1 MNCNISNFCLRKL
14 NIKLRRQAIYQLL
27 CHAIF
32 IRALNSLK
40 RVFLSYNIALLLNA
54 INCNHNMNDKI
65 SNCKIIQADIMMFN
79 TLNYQLSY
87 ISNKFIIFHRGV
99 TTTRICFVCYH
110 TCQAESLIKFSTFN
124 LNSIMRF
131 THYAQVKSGEKLFS
145 LF

>member
-79 TLNYQLSY
+79 TLNYQLCY
-87 ISNKFIIFHRGV
+87 ISNKFIIFYRGV
-99 TTTRICFVCYH
+99 TTTRIFFACYQ
-110 TCQAESLIKFSTFN
+110 TCQAESLIKFSSLN

-131 THYAQVKSGEKLFS
+131 THYVQVKFGEKLFS